1 MKKVL
6 ILNSSPSP
14 KQSISTK
21 LTSFFEQELI
31 AMNGFNIITRDLGV
45 TPPSHLTALALS
57 GFFNDPSE
65 HNEEQK
71 QALQEGLSL
80 IKELE
85 NADIVIIGAA
95 MHNHTVTSG
104 LKAYIDQVTR
114 PGLTFQ
120 YEADGPRGLLTNKQV
135 FIIISA
141 GGDYSSAET
150 KKTDFV
156 SPLLQEVLGFIGLDD
171 IQFIPVFGTYLGN
184 EISDNNQNIAKQS
197 IIKAVKQLYQNASE
211 KGGRS

>member
-1 MKKVL
+1 MKNVL

-14 KQSISTK
+14 KESISTK
-21 LTSFFEQELI
+21 LTSFFEQKLL
-31 AMNGFNIITRDLGV
+31 AMKGFQINTRDLGV

-65 HNEEQK
+65 HNEEQI
-71 QALQEGLSL
+71 QALKEGLLL
-80 IKELE
+80 IKELK
-85 NADIVIIGAA
+85 NADIVIIGSA

-120 YEADGPRGLLTNKQV
+120 YKADGPHGLLSNKQAFV
-135 FIIISA
+135 IISA
-141 GGDYSSAET
+141 GGDYSSEET

-156 SPLLQEVLGFIGLDD
+156 TPLLKEVLGFIGLDD
-171 IQFIPVFGTYLGN
+171 IQFIPVFGTYLG
-184 EISDNNQNIAKQS
+184 SKTSQKNQDMAKQS
-197 IIKAVKQLYQNASE
+197 IIKAVKLLQQNASVN
-211 KGGRS
+211 

>member
-1 MKKVL
+1 MKNVL

-14 KQSISTK
+14 KDSISTK
-21 LTSFFEQELI
+21 LTSFFEQQLI
-31 AMNGFNIITRDLGV
+31 AVKGFNIVTRDLGV
-45 TPPSHLTALALS
+45 TPPSHLTALTLS
-57 GFFNDPSE
+57 GFFNDPNE

-71 QALQEGLSL
+71 QALKEGLLL

-85 NADIVIIGAA
+85 NADIVIIGSA

-120 YEADGPRGLLTNKQV
+120 YGADGPQGLLTNKHV
-135 FIIISA
+135 FVIISA
-141 GGDYSSAET
+141 GGDYSTDET

-156 SPLLQEVLGFIGLDD
+156 TPLLQEVLGFIGLDD
-171 IQFIPVFGTYLGN
+171 IQFIPVFGTYLGSKTS
-184 EISDNNQNIAKQS
+184 EKNQDIAKQN
-197 IIKAVKQLYQNASE
+197 IIKAVNQLQQNTSLF
-211 KGGRS
+211 